1 MCPFSELLWSS
12 LCKSVTSVSRSGLLP
27 SSRCNNVPLE
37 TRMLFQVRVLNASCY
52 FNPRL
57 SRIVLAIPWAVDVQ
71 VYVCLGQP
79 ALQGK
84 NFNFGAGN

>member
-1 MCPFSELLWSS
+1 
-12 LCKSVTSVSRSGLLP
+12 
-27 SSRCNNVPLE
+27 
-37 TRMLFQVRVLNASCY
+37 MLFQVRVLNASCCY

-79 ALQGK
+79 ALQEGLVGK
-84 NFNFGAGN
+84 TLILELGTEKSVV